1 MLNIAL
7 CCSAAMSTSLLV
19 NKMIDEANKQGIQI
33 HVWAKG
39 VNEIEAETKDV
50 DVILIAPQ
58 VKYAKKQI
66 EKRVSPIP
74 VIEISMKDYGLMN
87 GKNIFNN
94 VINIMQKS

>member
-1 MLNIAL
+1 MLNITL

-19 NKMIDEANKQGIQI
+19 NKMMEEAQRQGIQMN
-33 HVWAKG
+33 VWAKA
-39 VNEIEAETKDV
+39 VREIEEETKDV

-66 EKRVSPIP
+66 EKMVSPIP
-74 VIEISMKDYGLMN
+74 VIEISIKDYGLMN

-94 VINIMQKS
+94 ILNILHQ

>member
-33 HVWAKG
+33 HIWAKG

-66 EKRVSPIP
+66 EKRVHGELFLFYFAFTSKPSATP
-74 VIEISMKDYGLMN
+74 SAKFSSTMLA
-87 GKNIFNN
+87 
-94 VINIMQKS
+94 Q

>member
-1 MLNIAL
+1 MLNITL

-19 NKMIDEANKQGIQI
+19 NKMMEEAQRQGIQMN
-33 HVWAKG
+33 VWAKG
-39 VNEIEAETKDV
+39 VHEIEEETKDV

-66 EKRVSPIP
+66 EKMVSPIP
-74 VIEISMKDYGLMN
+74 VIEISIKDYGLMN

-94 VINIMQKS
+94 ILSILHQ